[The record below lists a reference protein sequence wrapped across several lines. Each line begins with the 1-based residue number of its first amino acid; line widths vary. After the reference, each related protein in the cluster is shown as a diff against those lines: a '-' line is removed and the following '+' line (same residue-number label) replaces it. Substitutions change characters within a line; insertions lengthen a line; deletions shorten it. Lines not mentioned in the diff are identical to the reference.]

1 MKKPGEN
8 EVEVNSEKKKKNQ
21 ESFTVL
27 FSLYCTVIYD
37 NWNLTISAINIAGC
51 FLFRGMLIIIMQ
63 MEVLLQLCFRVHIS
77 Y

>member
-8 EVEVNSEKKKKNQ
+8 EVEVNSEKKKTQ